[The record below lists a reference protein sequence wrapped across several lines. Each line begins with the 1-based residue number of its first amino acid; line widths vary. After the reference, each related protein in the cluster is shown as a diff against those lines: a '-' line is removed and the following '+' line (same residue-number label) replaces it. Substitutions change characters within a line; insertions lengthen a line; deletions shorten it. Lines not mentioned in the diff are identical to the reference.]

1 MFWSHWIFFFGTADS
16 QLTVWYEP
24 ALSLQLPVTGSTS
37 DLSCQILFT
46 SPMLSQTPR
55 GNQAQSRDVGA
66 KRLVRA
72 SSAVKWSMNKKC
84 SDHGSYKWPKA
95 LNTLSPILQY
105 HRIFKILNILEFIS
119 TLVNVKPEHVT
130 IVQKDLHLLI
140 WNSVH
145 RFIVFTSKQW
155 F

>member
-1 MFWSHWIFFFGTADS
+1 MVNSLRKPFDHTLLCFEEYSIADS

-66 KRLVRA
+66 KRLINRYLFE
-72 SSAVKWSMNKKC
+72 C
-84 SDHGSYKWPKA
+84 STFE
-95 LNTLSPILQY
+95 NQ
-105 HRIFKILNILEFIS
+105 
-119 TLVNVKPEHVT
+119 T
-130 IVQKDLHLLI
+130 IMKTFPAIKNLFAIEL
-140 WNSVH
+140 
-145 RFIVFTSKQW
+145 
-155 F
+155 